1 VGSKEKTSGTAQ
13 QQRDRFVLSY
23 FETFLSSFTGSP
35 DEKLRER
42 KALYEKQ
49 LELLQSR
56 YVATLGAVYPADTG
70 EGGVEGGLNPSRDF
84 WRWIEHNLQY
94 LFGPLLEA
102 EVNWAEPEPPSPRV
116 APSLVDLCL
125 SPLAQVPP

>member
-1 VGSKEKTSGTAQ
+1 MVSLA
-13 QQRDRFVLSY
+13 FVHA
-23 FETFLSSFTGSP
+23 FECLAHRMNVADAFKRVVRPCASVVA
-35 DEKLRER
+35 DE
-42 KALYEKQ
+42 
-49 LELLQSR
+49 
-56 YVATLGAVYPADTG
+56 GG
-70 EGGVEGGLNPSRDF
+70 EGGVEGGLNPSRDV